1 MTIADQI
8 TRLNNAKASIKE
20 SIINKGIDVPDDA
33 LLDSYSGY
41 IDSISGGGVDPY
53 YKNFY
58 NMRTNNGTDM
68 TGLFAYCTAQEL
80 DLSNLDTSKVTSMK
94 YMFNNSL
101 ASVNIDGWDTKNVI
115 DMSYMFYYFS
125 GSIDIS
131 KLDTSSVTNVS
142 YMFAYANTDN
152 IILTG
157 LSFPSA
163 TSLSYMFNYAKGTTL
178 DLSSWDISN
187 ITSMYYMF
195 NNADYKRI
203 DLTGWKTTNVTN
215 MNSMFYKYSNPLE
228 ELIIPD
234 WDMTNVTNNSNF
246 IVPSYMS
253 KLKLIDLSRSNDTT
267 ITKIASCLPTRTAT
281 TFGEV
286 MVPSNTSQATLDT
299 LIAKY
304 WKPISESM
312 TLVPTSIEIVSE
324 LDQLVLGMNNSTRVH
339 LDNWYPWFAD
349 PSKVEI
355 VMTSDSSIATIE
367 GDTITSTG
375 VLGDIVLEA
384 RVIDTQEVIGTKTIP
399 VTDTETDL
407 YPNVVKFRVIDR
419 ASSYDRVIT
428 VNHSDKQLSDLTYDS
443 ITDIYS
449 YDAGEPITHIQ
460 FNEFLG
466 ELVKLN
472 TSNITNMDGI
482 FRECYN
488 LTSINTSNWDT
499 SNVINMSN
507 MFISCRSLTS
517 LDLSSFDTSK
527 VNYMDGMFCYCESLT
542 SLDISN
548 FDVSN
553 IHVDFILEGC
563 TGLQTLRLDNCNTDT
578 IDKIIAFNSGI
589 PVNNYG
595 TIYCRES
602 EAAGLTPPGNWVFE
616 YVDAEPEIPDNTI
629 AIYTVNDANETSP
642 NSVGNK
648 AADWEE
654 TVIDNE
660 DGTYTVFATG
670 SELPNKLSFSGRTA
684 LVSVSYIN
692 TSNITDMI
700 AMFTYCSNLT
710 SLDVS
715 KFNTSNVTSMQ
726 EMFHHCS
733 SLTSLDLSN
742 FDTSN
747 VTNMSS
753 MFYRCYS
760 LTELDLSNFN
770 TSNVT
775 SMYCMF
781 NSCESLTS
789 LDISNFD
796 TSKVTNIDYM
806 FNNCS
811 KLHTLH
817 LDNCSNDTINKI
829 ITSQLFPTEV
839 IEGVTRTIYCKESEA
854 AGLTP
859 PGNWVF
865 SYIEE

>member
-41 IDSISGGGVDPY
+41 IDSISGGVDPY
-53 YKNFY
+53 YNDFY

-68 TGLFAYCTAQEL
+68 TALFARTTGEL
-80 DLSNLDTSKVTSMK
+80 DLRQLDTSKVTSMS
-94 YMFNNSL
+94 YMFDNSNTN
-101 ASVNIDGWDTKNVI
+101 VNIDGWDTKNVT
-115 DMSYMFYYFS
+115 DMSYMFYNFS

-131 KLDTSSVTNVS
+131 KLDTSSVTNVY
-142 YMFAYANTDN
+142 YMFYNVNTDN

-157 LSFPSA
+157 LSFPST
-163 TSLSYMFNYAKGTTL
+163 TSLDSMFNSTKGTTL

-187 ITSMYYMF
+187 ITNMYFMF
-195 NNADYKRI
+195 NNAEYKRI

-215 MNSMFYKYSNPLE
+215 MDNMFYNYSDLLE

-234 WDMTNVTNNSNF
+234 WDMTNATSNDSF
-246 IVPSYMS
+246 MNPSYMIN
-253 KLKLIDLSRSNDTT
+253 LKLIDLSRSNDTT
-267 ITKIASCLPTRTAT
+267 ITKIASYLPTRTAT

-286 MVPSNTSQATLDT
+286 MVPSNTLQATLDT

-324 LDQLVLGMNNSTRVH
+324 LEQLVLGMNNSTRVY

-375 VLGDIVLEA
+375 VLGDIILEA

-399 VTDTETDL
+399 VTDTEIDL

-428 VNHSDKQLSDLTYDS
+428 VNHSDKQLRDLTYDS

-449 YDAGEPITHIQ
+449 YDAGGPITHIQ
-460 FNEFLG
+460 FKEYIG

-472 TSNITNMDGI
+472 TSNITNMDGM
-482 FRECYN
+482 FRNCYN

-499 SNVINMSN
+499 SNVTNMDN
-507 MFISCRSLTS
+507 MFFMCENLQS

-527 VNYMDGMFCYCESLT
+527 VRNMNGIFGQCRSLI

-553 IHVDFILEGC
+553 IYVDHILEGC
-563 TGLQTLRLDNCNTDT
+563 TGLQTLRLDNWNTDT
-578 IDKIIAFNSGI
+578 ISKIIAFNSGL

-602 EAAGLTPPGNWVFE
+602 EAAGLTPPGNWVF
-616 YVDAEPEIPDNTI
+616 
-629 AIYTVNDANETSP
+629 
-642 NSVGNK
+642 
-648 AADWEE
+648 
-654 TVIDNE
+654 
-660 DGTYTVFATG
+660 
-670 SELPNKLSFSGRTA
+670 
-684 LVSVSYIN
+684 SYI
-692 TSNITDMI
+692 D
-700 AMFTYCSNLT
+700 
-710 SLDVS
+710 
-715 KFNTSNVTSMQ
+715 
-726 EMFHHCS
+726 
-733 SLTSLDLSN
+733 
-742 FDTSN
+742 
-747 VTNMSS
+747 
-753 MFYRCYS
+753 
-760 LTELDLSNFN
+760 
-770 TSNVT
+770 
-775 SMYCMF
+775 
-781 NSCESLTS
+781 
-789 LDISNFD
+789 
-796 TSKVTNIDYM
+796 
-806 FNNCS
+806 
-811 KLHTLH
+811 
-817 LDNCSNDTINKI
+817 
-829 ITSQLFPTEV
+829 
-839 IEGVTRTIYCKESEA
+839 
-854 AGLTP
+854 
-859 PGNWVF
+859 
-865 SYIEE
+865 